1 MKHIRTP
8 ALLTV
13 IICLSA
19 CKAMEP
25 YRAPPPKP
33 APPPAAGKSGAGVEI
48 HPMTP
53 PEPEAEPV
61 QPEPLPPP
69 ISREYTLGPA
79 SRALV
84 AQARTQAN
92 SKNYSLAASSIE
104 RALRIEPNNPLLWI
118 EYGQV
123 RMNEGNYPQA
133 ESMARKAL
141 ATASGDFKTQSAAY
155 RLLAD
160 SYRAR
165 NRTTEAREAEMKAD
179 SLWRN

>member
-1 MKHIRTP
+1 MRSIRTP
-8 ALLTV
+8 ALLAV
-13 IICLSA
+13 LVCLSA
-19 CKAMEP
+19 CTAMEP

-33 APPPAAGKSGAGVEI
+33 VTPPPAAGKSGSGVEI
-48 HPMTP
+48 HPVTP
-53 PEPEAEPV
+53 PEPEPD

-69 ISREYTLGPA
+69 PSREYTLGPA

-84 AQARTQAN
+84 TQARTQAT

-104 RALRIEPNNPLLWI
+104 RALRIEPNNPLLWL

-133 ESMARKAL
+133 ENMARKAL
-141 ATASGDFKTQSAAY
+141 ATASGDAKTQSAAY

-179 SLWRN
+179 GLWRN